1 MMKKRYLGL
10 LLAGALLVGGLVG
23 SLAYLQMMRKKPNQI
38 SIGTNTISVDED
50 FRAPKE
56 LQAGA
61 NVYKKEVRVKND
73 GTVKAFVRVFLDF
86 SDYDIGS
93 KSFLAAEKTGTVS
106 IPDEATFDE
115 AKSLIE
121 AAGYQSYEDFFA
133 GGDRGDDWIFI
144 PESED
149 NVLGGYFYYTKIL
162 EPGAKTEKLLDS
174 VCTYF
179 ESADQIKSHQ
189 IYVYAESVQTYDKD
203 GNPYGE
209 GQWRDAWKEFLK

>member
-1 MMKKRYLGL
+1 MEKKHIGL

-50 FRAPKE
+50 FHSPKE
-56 LQAGA
+56 LQTGA

-73 GTVKAFVRVFLDF
+73 GTVESFVRVFFDF

-93 KSFLAAEKTGTVS
+93 KSFLSADKPGSVS
-106 IPDEATFDE
+106 IPDGATFDE
-115 AKSLIE
+115 TKSVIE

-133 GGDRGDDWIFI
+133 GGDRGNEWIFI
-144 PESED
+144 PESGD
-149 NVLGGYFYYTKIL
+149 NTLGGYFYYTKIL
-162 EPGAKTEKLLDS
+162 EPGEKTEKLLDS

-203 GNPYGE
+203 GNPYDE
-209 GQWRDAWKEFLK
+209 GQWREAWKEFLK

>member
-1 MMKKRYLGL
+1 MKKKHLEL

-23 SLAYLQMMRKKPNQI
+23 SLAYLQMMRKKPNLI

-50 FRAPKE
+50 FHAPKE
-56 LQAGA
+56 LHAGA
-61 NVYKKEVRVKND
+61 NVYKKEIRVKND
-73 GTVKAFVRVFLDF
+73 GTVKSFVRVFFDF

-93 KSFLAAEKTGTVS
+93 KSFLAADKPGSVS
-106 IPDEATFDE
+106 VPDGATFEE
-115 AKSLIE
+115 AKSVID

-133 GGDRGDDWIFI
+133 GGDQGNDWIFI

-149 NVLGGYFYYTKIL
+149 SVLGGYFYYTKIL
-162 EPGAKTEKLLDS
+162 EPVEKTEKLLDS

-203 GNPYGE
+203 GNPYDE
-209 GQWRDAWKEFLK
+209 DQWREAWKEFLK

>member
-1 MMKKRYLGL
+1 MKKKHLGL

-23 SLAYLQMMRKKPNQI
+23 SLAYLQMMCKKPNQI

-73 GTVKAFVRVFLDF
+73 GTVKAFVRVFFDF

-93 KSFLAAEKTGTVS
+93 KSFLSADKPGSVS
-106 IPDEATFDE
+106 VPDGATFDE
-115 AKSLIE
+115 AKSVIE
-121 AAGYQSYEDFFA
+121 AAGYKSYEDFFA
-133 GGDRGDDWIFI
+133 GGERGNDWIFI

-149 NVLGGYFYYTKIL
+149 DVVGGYFYYTKIL
-162 EPGAKTEKLLDS
+162 EPGEKTEKLLDS

-179 ESADQIKSHQ
+179 DSADQTKSHQ

-209 GQWRDAWKEFLK
+209 DQWREAWEEFLK